1 MDPAGAEP
9 LAASSERPSRGRW
22 WIGIVVLAGVVG
34 VVTHLSE
41 GRELVALAE
50 RAEPSWLLAA
60 LGLQAL
66 TYLCAA
72 AVWHRGLARVGAR
85 RPLRTLIPLGVA
97 KLFTDQALPS
107 AGLSGS
113 LLVLRGLTQRG
124 VARPAAV
131 GALVIGVFAYFAANA
146 AAALLAL
153 AALAVHGEAGTL
165 TWIVAAAACAVST
178 LVPAIILAL
187 RSDALSGLSE
197 WLRRLP
203 RAREVL
209 AALAESPREPI
220 LRSWTGAQ
228 AAALQLAII
237 ALDAAT
243 LAACVH
249 AVGAAVEPQIAFAA
263 FVIASAVASLA
274 WVPGGIGTFEGS
286 CVALLHVHGVSLEA
300 ALAGTLLLRGLT
312 FWLPM
317 LPGSWLAQRETRAT
331 GGDGSVEA
339 APGPLANY
347 WSVAPE
353 AVMAAL
359 DARDTGLHG
368 GEARERL
375 SRFGRNALRAER
387 GGGALALLLRQFR
400 SPLVAILL
408 FAAAIAAL
416 VGEWTDAALV
426 FAILLV
432 TGVLGFAQEH
442 RAAIAIERLRSRV
455 RTRAR
460 VLRDDAWV
468 AIPAEEIVP
477 GDVVALAAGSLV
489 PADGVLLEARDLYV
503 SQAALTGESAPV
515 TKAPG
520 IAARGASLA
529 ERANCVFMGTSV
541 RSGTA
546 TALIVAT
553 AQHTV
558 FGAVAQRLQLR
569 PPETEFERGIRH
581 YGYLLTQVM
590 IALVLIVFAAN
601 VFLERPAV
609 EALLFALALAVGM
622 SPELLPAII
631 DVTLARGAHAM
642 AARGVIVRRLDAIE
656 NFGSMD
662 VLCTDKTGTLTEGV
676 LALEGAW
683 DPTGARGGDAL
694 RDAVLNARFQTGIA
708 SPLDDAIVRHAD
720 AEGLHPDAQK
730 LDEIPYDFVRKRL
743 SVVVRDAGRPRLLMK
758 GAVAN
763 VLDCCDR
770 VRESGGEAPLDGER
784 RRALEARFERWS
796 EDGLRVLAVAVGEPP
811 ERSRYTQADEQGLCL
826 VGFLAFSDPPRADA
840 RETLAA
846 LGALGV
852 RVKIITGDNRYVA
865 AHLARAVGIAA
876 SRVITGRELNELRD
890 EALWRTAPEVDLF
903 AEVDPN
909 QKERIILA
917 LKKTR
922 HVVGFLGDGIND
934 APALHAADVGIS
946 VDEAVD
952 VAKEAADFVLMKRGL
967 GVLREAVE
975 VGRRSFANTLKY
987 VEITTSA
994 NFGNMLSMALA
1005 SFFLPFLPLLAH
1017 QILLNNLLSD
1027 VPAMGIASD
1036 SVDPEQLAA
1045 ARRFDLPE
1053 LRRFMVAFGL
1063 ISTVFDLIA
1072 FGAFW
1077 LVTRGDARTFRSAWF
1092 VESLLTEVLVMLV
1105 IRTRRPCWRSVPGR
1119 ALWTA
1124 SLGVIAL
1131 ALALPYLP
1139 GAFAL
1144 GFTPLPPALF
1154 VLVCGISL
1162 AYAAASELG
1171 KRRFFARQPRL
1182 VAA

>member
-1 MDPAGAEP
+1 MEPDDAELDAGA
-9 LAASSERPSRGRW
+9 SQRPARGRW
-22 WIGIVVLAGVVG
+22 WIGILLLVGVVG

-41 GRELVALAE
+41 GRAILDLA
-50 RAEPSWLLAA
+50 RRSQPLWLLAA

-66 TYLCAA
+66 TYGCAG
-72 AVWHRGLARVGAR
+72 AVWHRGLARVGAP
-85 RPLRTLIPLGVA
+85 RPLRTLVPLGVA

-113 LLVLRGLTQRG
+113 WLVLRGLTRRG
-124 VARPAAV
+124 VPRPAAV
-131 GALVIGVFAYFAANA
+131 GALVIGVFSYFAANA

-153 AALAVHGEAGTL
+153 AVLTLRGEAGPVVWT
-165 TWIVAAAACAVST
+165 VAAAACGVST

-187 RSDALSGLSE
+187 RSHALGGVSD

-203 RAREVL
+203 RARKVI

-220 LRSWTGAQ
+220 LRSWIGAQ
-228 AAALQLAII
+228 AFALQLAII
-237 ALDAAT
+237 ALDALT
-243 LAACVH
+243 LAACLR
-249 AVGAAVEPQIAFAA
+249 AIGAPIAPQIAFAA
-263 FVIASAVASLA
+263 FVIAAAVASLT
-274 WVPGGIGTFEGS
+274 WVPGGIGTFEGT

-300 ALAGTLLLRGLT
+300 ALAGTLLLRGLS

-317 LPGSWLAQRETRAT
+317 LPGSWLAHRETRSADGDERGAT
-331 GGDGSVEA
+331 E
-339 APGPLANY
+339 PEPLAHY
-347 WSVAPE
+347 WSAAPE
-353 AVMAAL
+353 ALLAAL
-359 DARDTGLHG
+359 GARATGLRA

-375 SRFGRNALRAER
+375 ARFGRNALRAAR
-387 GGGALALLLRQFR
+387 GGGAVALLLRQYR

-408 FAAAIAAL
+408 FAAAIAML
-416 VGEWTDAALV
+416 VGDWTDAALV
-426 FAILLV
+426 LAILLV
-432 TGVLGFAQEH
+432 TGVLGFVQEH
-442 RAAIAIERLRSRV
+442 RAAIAVERLRARV
-455 RTRAR
+455 STRAR
-460 VLRDDAWV
+460 VLRDGAWGSLS
-468 AIPAEEIVP
+468 AEEVVP
-477 GDVVALAAGSLV
+477 GDIVALAAGSLV

-520 IAARGASLA
+520 IATSDASLV
-529 ERANCVFMGTSV
+529 ERTNCVFMGTSV

-546 TALIVAT
+546 RVLIVET
-553 AQHTV
+553 AERTI
-558 FGAVAQRLQLR
+558 FGAAAQRLQVR
-569 PPETEFERGIRH
+569 PPETDFERGIRR
-581 YGYLLTQVM
+581 YGVLLSQVM

-609 EALLFALALAVGM
+609 ESLLFAMALAVGM

-631 DVTLARGAHAM
+631 DVTLARGARAM

-676 LALEGAW
+676 LTLAGAW
-683 DPTGARGGDAL
+683 DPAGARSDDTL
-694 RDAVLNARFQTGIA
+694 RDAVRNARLQTGIA
-708 SPLDDAIVRHAD
+708 SPLDDAIVRYAD
-720 AEGLHPDAQK
+720 AEGLHPDAHK

-770 VRESGGEAPLDGER
+770 VREGDGEAPLDAER
-784 RRALEARFERWS
+784 RRALEERFARWS
-796 EDGLRVLAVAVGEPP
+796 EDGLRVLAVAAGEAA
-811 ERSRYTQADEQGLCL
+811 ERARYSQADEQRLCL
-826 VGFLAFSDPPRADA
+826 VGFLAFTDPPREDA

-846 LGALGV
+846 LAVLGV

-865 AHLARAVGIAA
+865 AHLARAVGIATP
-876 SRVITGRELNELRD
+876 RVVTGRELNELRD
-890 EALWRTAPEVDLF
+890 EALWRIAPEVDLF

-952 VAKEAADFVLMKRGL
+952 VAKEAADLVLMKRGI

-975 VGRRSFANTLKY
+975 LGRRSFANTLKY
-987 VEITTSA
+987 IEVTTSA

-1027 VPAMGIASD
+1027 VPAIGIASD
-1036 SVDPEQLAA
+1036 SVDPEQLAT
-1045 ARRFDLPE
+1045 ARRFDLHE
-1053 LRRFMVAFGL
+1053 VRSFMVAFGL
-1063 ISTVFDLIA
+1063 ISTAFDLIA
-1072 FGAFW
+1072 FAAFW
-1077 LVTRGDARTFRSAWF
+1077 AVTRGDAIAFRSAWF

-1119 ALWTA
+1119 ALWIA
-1124 SLGVIAL
+1124 SAGVIAL

-1139 GAFAL
+1139 GVSAL
-1144 GFTPLPPALF
+1144 GFTPLPPVLLA
-1154 VLVCGISL
+1154 LVCGISL

-1171 KRRFFARQPRL
+1171 KRSFFARQARL
-1182 VAA
+1182 AAA